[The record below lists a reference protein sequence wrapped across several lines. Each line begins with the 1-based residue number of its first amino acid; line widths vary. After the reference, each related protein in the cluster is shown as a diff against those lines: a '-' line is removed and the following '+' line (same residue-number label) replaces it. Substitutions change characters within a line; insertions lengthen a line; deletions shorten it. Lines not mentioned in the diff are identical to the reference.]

1 MKTGLSKREKIM
13 LFVLG
18 MIALVALSIQFV
30 IIPLANSYSDAVEE
44 RERLRGE
51 KALHELE
58 VANLPALRNQNSQAH
73 GRFESITSGYPE
85 LVPNEL
91 IDSRWLTPLSSKYSM
106 NIMSLRFARRD
117 PPRLTTV
124 IETDSEGNTVET
136 TVPAQ
141 VFTKINASM
150 NVTGNYYSLLNL
162 INEMHTTEFMRLTS
176 VNYSRSFIN
185 EIIEHS
191 TISLSFEITLK
202 N

>member
-1 MKTGLSKREKIM
+1 MKTGLSKREKTM

-18 MIALVALSIQFV
+18 MIALIALSIQFV
-30 IIPLANSYSDAVEE
+30 IIPLANSYTDGVDE
-44 RERLRGE
+44 RERLRGD

-58 VANLPALRNQNSQAH
+58 VANLPTLRNQNAQAH
-73 GRFESITSGYPE
+73 ERFDNLTNGYPE

-117 PPRLTTV
+117 PPRSTTV
-124 IETDSEGNTVET
+124 TETDSEGNTVET

-141 VFTKINASM
+141 VFTKVNAVMS
-150 NVTGNYYSLLNL
+150 VTGNYHSLLNL
-162 INEMHTTEFMRLTS
+162 INEMHATEFMRLTS
-176 VNYSRSFIN
+176 VSYSRSFI
-185 EIIEHS
+185 EDIIERS